1 MAVTLTGTSSGAQGL
16 FNRLGVLGGALN
28 DVNTARGTISTSAS
42 DALALYDGANTTIR
56 DTVADLTGAALS
68 QIDQL
73 GSYPAQVAAIAAD
86 VLVEMFDADQPLPTK
101 DVATALDSLE
111 KQMLT
116 ATTSYVDANTISAT
130 ATQTSL
136 TGNGNVVLSVKDG
149 RGRNLENL
157 LAERLTMEVTDTTL
171 AGSESITVRGEAAET
186 DKLSHRWPRGS
197 GANTTITSID
207 AAGAANLIT
216 NGAFEDFTVANTPDD
231 WTISV
236 GAAGTDILEDAADE
250 FAGAKCLE
258 LVGDASTLI
267 EIRQTIADL
276 ESLTNYALNV
286 WIKADVVPAA
296 GVLRVELYDGS
307 AVIADEAATNNRLE
321 ITLSGITTSYVA
333 KSVVFRLPEPVPA
346 SVILRVYLSTAMSSG
361 SSIFIDH
368 MAMAEM
374 TQPSNDVG
382 SVPHIAVFSGS
393 TNWSLDD
400 GDPSLLNTF
409 KIETANDRA
418 SQWQDLFNK
427 FFDTS
432 ATGYI
437 LPSSGTTLINDSLIA

>member
-28 DVNTARGTISTSAS
+28 DVNTARGTISTSAE
-42 DALALYDGANTTIR
+42 DALDLFDGANTTIR
-56 DTVADLTGAALS
+56 DTVADLTGATLS

-157 LAERLTMEVTDTTL
+157 LAERLTLEVTDTTL

-207 AAGAANLIT
+207 ATGAANLIT
-216 NGAFEDFTVANTPDD
+216 NGAFEDFTANAPDG

-236 GAAGTDILEDAADE
+236 GAAGTEILEDADE

-258 LVGDASTLI
+258 IVGGATLT
-267 EIRQTIADL
+267 EIRQTITGL
-276 ESLTNYALNV
+276 ESLTSYALNF
-286 WIKADVVPAA
+286 WLKADVVPAA

-321 ITLSGITTSYVA
+321 ITLSGISTSYVA

-346 SVILRVYLSTAMSSG
+346 SVILRVYLSTAMSGG

-427 FFDTS
+427 FFNTS